1 MNTSIA
7 ALKRSKSNLDT
18 LIGELNKVAEPQK
31 QSNSYADDRF
41 WKPELDKSGNGYA
54 VFRFLPA
61 VKDEDLPW
69 ARLWSHAFQGPG
81 GWYLENSLTTMNKKD
96 PVSESN
102 SLLWNSGVDADKE
115 IARKR
120 KRKLSYIANVLIIN
134 DAKHPENEGQIK
146 LFKFGKKIFD
156 KITEAMK
163 PEFEDEKPIN
173 PFDFWEGANFKLK
186 IRKVDGFWNYDKS
199 EFEDTSKL
207 FEDDSEADKVWQS
220 QYSLAE
226 FTAPTNFKSYDELKT
241 RLDAVLS
248 GTVKVGNVADT
259 MDDAPVAKPKVDT
272 KPTTTKV
279 ETPVVEEDDTLA
291 YFEKLLESIL
301 ITPGS
306 ATVDVDDTQ
315 NFVATGV
322 YSDLTSDETDT
333 DRVAITESVSWQISD
348 TDVATVSNTQD
359 TRGQVTGVEEGSA
372 TLTASC
378 GDLLAE
384 TQAVIT
390 VEESDDELSFNFGT
404 FYQLDADSSGV
415 FLRVSEGSSYSSS
428 DQLDNDDLDW
438 EVTTDEDFDPIE
450 LTEDGDDAGFIVPN
464 FSTGQATV
472 TVTDSSGNT
481 ASIDIEVVDN

>member
-61 VKDEDLPW
+61 VKNEDLPW

-81 GWYLENSLTTMNKKD
+81 GWYIENSLTTLNKKD

-134 DAKHPENEGQIK
+134 DAKHPENEGQVK

-186 IRKVDGFWNYDKS
+186 IRKVDGYWNYDKS
-199 EFEDTSKL
+199 EF
-207 FEDDSEADKVWQS
+207 DSPTAIASNDEAIEEIWNK
-220 QYSLAE
+220 QYALKPFLAPE
-226 FTAPTNFKSYDELKT
+226 NFKSYDELKSK
-241 RLDAVLS
+241 LDKVLS
-248 GTVKVGNVADT
+248 GVRNTGTAEDVAIPP
-259 MDDAPVAKPKVDT
+259 APSIAKPDVVAET
-272 KPTTTKV
+272 VSAP
-279 ETPVVEEDDTLA
+279 TPVVEEDED
-291 YFEKLLESIL
+291 
-301 ITPGS
+301 
-306 ATVDVDDTQ
+306 
-315 NFVATGV
+315 
-322 YSDLTSDETDT
+322 SDETL
-333 DRVAITESVSWQISD
+333 SYFSK
-348 TDVATVSNTQD
+348 
-359 TRGQVTGVEEGSA
+359 
-372 TLTASC
+372 
-378 GDLLAE
+378 LAE
-384 TQAVIT
+384 
-390 VEESDDELSFNFGT
+390 EDE
-404 FYQLDADSSGV
+404 
-415 FLRVSEGSSYSSS
+415 
-428 DQLDNDDLDW
+428 
-438 EVTTDEDFDPIE
+438 
-450 LTEDGDDAGFIVPN
+450 
-464 FSTGQATV
+464 
-472 TVTDSSGNT
+472 
-481 ASIDIEVVDN
+481 